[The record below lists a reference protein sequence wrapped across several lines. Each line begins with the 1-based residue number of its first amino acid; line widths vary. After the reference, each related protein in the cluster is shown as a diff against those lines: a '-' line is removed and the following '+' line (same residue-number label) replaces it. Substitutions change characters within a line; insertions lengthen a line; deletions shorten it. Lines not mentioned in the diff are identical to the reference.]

1 MLNYVDYFI
10 LVVLFA
16 LVVNLLKHILYY
28 AIGKPTSLMMIFGR
42 IQLILLV
49 FIFYWGLRYLLAFFL
64 VENPSLIS
72 LGEFYSVFGKV
83 SLALFVLSVIGYMLI

>member
-10 LVVLFA
+10 LVVLFV
-16 LVVNLLKHILYY
+16 LVVNLLKNILYY
-28 AIGKPTSLMMIFGR
+28 AIGKPISLMMIFGR

-49 FIFYWGLRYLLAFFL
+49 FVFYWVIRYLLAFVL
-64 VENPSLIS
+64 VENPGLIS
-72 LGEFYSVFGKV
+72 LGEFYNVSGKV